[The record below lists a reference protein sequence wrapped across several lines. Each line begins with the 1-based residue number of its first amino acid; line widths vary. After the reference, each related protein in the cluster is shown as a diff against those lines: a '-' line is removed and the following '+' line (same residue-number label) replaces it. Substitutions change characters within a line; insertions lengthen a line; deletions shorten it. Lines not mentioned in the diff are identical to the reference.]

1 MNFIKNPLVKNFIDI
16 SVQQLEKLSMKI
28 AESSIESCVGYG
40 LYETNFPEEL
50 LELKQE
56 QE

>member
-1 MNFIKNPLVKNFIDI
+1 MNFIKNLLIEN
-16 SVQQLEKLSMKI
+16 SLQQLEKLSIKI

-40 LYETNFPEEL
+40 LYEPNFPKEL

-56 QE
+56 EE